1 MAFIY
6 IFNVGG
12 ERTFTN
18 LVRLIIIDEVHL
30 LHDERGP
37 VLEAL
42 VARAVRAAETAQEEV
57 RLVGLSATLPN
68 YRDVAAFLRVNPDT
82 GLFYFDNSFRF
93 LYFLYLMCIC
103 VYFDGFCV
111 KIVYLIP
118 DLLLSNNSI
127 LVSLKKKL

>member
-127 LVSLKKKL
+127 LVSLKRKL